1 MGEKKSSSFV
11 KGFNDYI
18 TVQKHINLTETLN
31 RTLFQTS
38 KDVIGRLRGFFNRM
52 KALQKRGTITVPRPL
67 SEIREAQQNSRKVN
81 RKETTQQKNRA
92 SQQSDDSESKENI
105 TVAPVFAYNRPNA
118 SVNKGFKDPTKKRP
132 LEHDSST
139 PFQRDRSLSDQHH
152 VNASALPEPKRR
164 SLEPQSSESHK
175 STGPAGFYQHV
186 VKSKKFVIPY
196 SESTKTGSTSP
207 YFSNKNSQPSSTT
220 SGISSGLANK
230 SAESDEF
237 SIEWMISSDEEETK
251 KSGPSTSKVPA
262 ANKTTPKESKD
273 EFEFEYGDTCS
284 ILDLSVD
291 ENIDQQAVVEKF

>member
-1 MGEKKSSSFV
+1 
-11 KGFNDYI
+11 
-18 TVQKHINLTETLN
+18 
-31 RTLFQTS
+31 
-38 KDVIGRLRGFFNRM
+38 M
-52 KALQKRGTITVPRPL
+52 KALQKRGSITVPRPL
-67 SEIREAQQNSRKVN
+67 SEVRTAQQNARKVS

-152 VNASALPEPKRR
+152 VNPSAFPEPKRR
-164 SLEPQSSESHK
+164 SMETEPR
-175 STGPAGFYQHV
+175 STGPAGLWNRV
-186 VKSKKFVIPY
+186 VKSKKFVVPY
-196 SESTKTGSTSP
+196 SESARTGASSP
-207 YFSNKNSQPSSTT
+207 YFSNKNSQSSPTK
-220 SGISSGLANK
+220 SGISVLANK

-237 SIEWMISSDEEETK
+237 SIEWMESSDEDETK
-251 KSGPSTSKVPA
+251 KAGPSTSKVPD

-291 ENIDQQAVVEKF
+291 ENIDQQAFVEKF